1 LILFEP
7 NCISI
12 VFAHVEQFCQRSH
25 YMFCPTCGRDDSHQ
39 YKFCP
44 TCGTNLD
51 VVTIALSTGE
61 DSIFARFNKHLDRS
75 VARYADHFFESATTM
90 AREGQV
96 GSSWRLAGKGLLT
109 LLIDL
114 ALLPVMFFF
123 LPLRLLMLLL
133 YTPLG
138 LLQERSEQKRGSV
151 AAVDGASASSKRE
164 LPEAGGWRVGSVGSV
179 IENTTVHLEPAE
191 PSGWQTKAS
200 GDIPGKPRITTR

>member
-1 LILFEP
+1 
-7 NCISI
+7 
-12 VFAHVEQFCQRSH
+12 
-25 YMFCPTCGRDDSHQ
+25 MFCPKCGRDDSHR

-61 DSIFARFNKHLDRS
+61 DSVFARVNKHLDRS
-75 VARYADHFFESATTM
+75 VARYADHFFEGATTT

-109 LLIDL
+109 FFLDL

-123 LPLRLLMLLL
+123 LPIRLLMLLL

-138 LLQERSEQKRGSV
+138 LLQERSDRKRRSV
-151 AAVDGASASSKRE
+151 SAVDVVSESSTRG
-164 LPEAGGWRVGSVGSV
+164 LPEAEGWRVGSVGSV
-179 IENTTVHLEPAE
+179 TENTTVHLGLAE
-191 PSGWQTKAS
+191 PSGGRTNTS
-200 GDIPGKPRITTR
+200 DDVPGKPRITTR

>member
-1 LILFEP
+1 
-7 NCISI
+7 
-12 VFAHVEQFCQRSH
+12 
-25 YMFCPTCGRDDSHQ
+25 MFCPKCGRDDSHG

-44 TCGTNLD
+44 ACGTNLE

-61 DSIFARFNKHLDRS
+61 DSVFTRVNKHLDRS
-75 VARYADHFFESATTM
+75 VARYADHLFESATTT
-90 AREGQV
+90 AREGRV

-109 LLIDL
+109 FLIDL

-138 LLQERSEQKRGSV
+138 LLQERSERKRSGV
-151 AAVDGASASSKRE
+151 PTVGGASESSKRG

-179 IENTTVHLEPAE
+179 TENTTVHLELAE
-191 PSGWQTKAS
+191 ASEGRAKTSDDIGGKA
-200 GDIPGKPRITTR
+200 RITTR

>member
-1 LILFEP
+1 
-7 NCISI
+7 
-12 VFAHVEQFCQRSH
+12 
-25 YMFCPTCGRDDSHQ
+25 MFCPKCGRDDSHQ

-61 DSIFARFNKHLDRS
+61 DSIFTRVNKHLDRS
-75 VARYADHFFESATTM
+75 VARYADHFFESAPTT

-96 GSSWRLAGKGLLT
+96 GSSWRLAGKGGLT
-109 LLIDL
+109 FLIDL

-123 LPLRLLMLLL
+123 LPLRVLMLLL

-138 LLQERSEQKRGSV
+138 LLQERSERKRSSV
-151 AAVDGASASSKRE
+151 SSVDGARASSQRE

-179 IENTTVHLEPAE
+179 TENTTVHLELAE
-191 PSGWQTKAS
+191 ASEGRTKTS
-200 GDIPGKPRITTR
+200 DDLGGKARITTR